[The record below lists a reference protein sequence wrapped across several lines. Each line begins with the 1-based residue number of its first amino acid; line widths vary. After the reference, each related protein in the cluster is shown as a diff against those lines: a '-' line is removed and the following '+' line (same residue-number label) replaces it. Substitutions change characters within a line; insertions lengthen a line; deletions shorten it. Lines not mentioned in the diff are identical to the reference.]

1 MYHLTSVAGDYGSV
15 NVNMEVNVLGVPDP
29 EKVWLDKNNDSSMDN
44 VCKLKCQDQ
53 DDTDHEPIYQFECLH
68 RTHIVTNGDG
78 GALINHFNAEP

>member
-53 DDTDHEPIYQFECLH
+53 DDTY